1 MADVQSLHQKASNAL
16 IDEKFDVA
24 ENLYLQIIEIAP
36 YDEVA
41 HQQLMEIYENTNR
54 EKYYLSRANFNIV
67 QQKLEHAIN
76 DCKKAIN
83 ENQDSLVA
91 YIKLARLYAST
102 AKNLKAIDTYTRILD
117 LDEKNIQAYKE
128 LAELYVIEGTEES
141 AVNVLKQALKFA
153 EGKDVEEINNG
164 LARVYYKLSDYENA
178 LNVVLDKNLKIK
190 ILIEA
195 EKLVEA
201 EELIKSINENHL
213 KNDALAEYLVLSA
226 QFYYTKKELDR
237 ALELVQKYTEIK
249 GNDPVSYQMKALIY
263 DEKGDNFLS
272 SYNWGYCRKAQG
284 KLEEAIIEFN
294 DAHGENPKDKNT
306 IIELANLYLQTGDKY
321 TSIDFWQKDYELDGN
336 DYAKDKLANFY
347 YEQGDYTMAARYG
360 KVKEKPQNAS
370 QKEYVDAPT
379 EDEGLLDKII
389 SFFVKK

>member
-1 MADVQSLHQKASNAL
+1 MADVQSLHQKASTAL

-36 YDEVA
+36 YDEIA

-67 QQKLEHAIN
+67 QQKFEHAIN

-83 ENQDSLVA
+83 ENQESIIA
-91 YIKLARLYAST
+91 YIKLARLYVST
-102 AKNLKAIDTYTRILD
+102 NKNLKAIDTYTRILD

-128 LAELYVIEGTEES
+128 LAELYVLEGTEES
-141 AVNVLKQALKFA
+141 AINVLKQALKYA
-153 EGKDVEEINNG
+153 SNKDAEEINNA
-164 LARVYYKLSDYENA
+164 LAKVFYKLSDYESA
-178 LNVVLDKNLKIK
+178 LEVVLDRNLKIK

-195 EKLVEA
+195 EKLNEA
-201 EELIKSINENHL
+201 EELIKTINEVHL
-213 KNDALAEYLVLSA
+213 KGDEKAEYLVLSA
-226 QFYYTKKELDR
+226 QFYYTKKEFDK
-237 ALELVQKYTEIK
+237 ALELVSKYAEIK

-294 DAHGENPKDKNT
+294 DAHTENPKDKNT

-321 TSIDFWQKDYELDGN
+321 TAIDFWQKDYELDGN

-347 YEQGDYTMAARYG
+347 FEQGDYTMAARYG
-360 KVKEKPQNAS
+360 KVKEKPQNAT
-370 QKEYVDAPT
+370 QKEYSDSEV
-379 EDEGLLDKII
+379 EDEGLLNKII
-389 SFFVKK
+389 SFFSKK

>member
-1 MADVQSLHQKASNAL
+1 MADVQSLHQKASTAL

-36 YDEVA
+36 YDEIA

-67 QQKLEHAIN
+67 QQKFEHAIN

-83 ENQDSLVA
+83 ENQESIIA
-91 YIKLARLYAST
+91 YIKLARLYVST
-102 AKNLKAIDTYTRILD
+102 NKNLKAIDTYTRILD

-128 LAELYVIEGTEES
+128 LAELYVLEGTEES
-141 AVNVLKQALKFA
+141 AINVLKQALKYA
-153 EGKDVEEINNG
+153 SNKDAEEINNA
-164 LARVYYKLSDYENA
+164 LAKVFYKLSDYESA
-178 LNVVLDKNLKIK
+178 LEVVLDRNLKIK

-195 EKLVEA
+195 EKLNEA
-201 EELIKSINENHL
+201 EELIKTINEVHL
-213 KNDALAEYLVLSA
+213 KGDEKAEYLVLSA
-226 QFYYTKKELDR
+226 QFYYTKKEFDK
-237 ALELVQKYTEIK
+237 ALELVSKYAEIK

-294 DAHGENPKDKNT
+294 DAHTENPKDKNT
-306 IIELANLYLQTGDKY
+306 IIELANL
-321 TSIDFWQKDYELDGN
+321 
-336 DYAKDKLANFY
+336 
-347 YEQGDYTMAARYG
+347 
-360 KVKEKPQNAS
+360 
-370 QKEYVDAPT
+370 
-379 EDEGLLDKII
+379 
-389 SFFVKK
+389 

>member
-1 MADVQSLHQKASNAL
+1 MADVQSLHQKASTAL
-16 IDEKFDVA
+16 MDEKFDVA

-36 YDEVA
+36 YDEIA

-83 ENQDSLVA
+83 ENQESIVA
-91 YIKLARLYAST
+91 YIKLARLYTTT

-128 LAELYVIEGTEES
+128 LAELYVLEGTEES
-141 AVNVLKQALKFA
+141 AVNVLKQALKYA
-153 EGKDVEEINNG
+153 SNKDAEEINNA
-164 LARVYYKLSDYENA
+164 LAKVYYKLSDYESA
-178 LNVVLDKNLKIK
+178 LEVVLDRNLKIK

-195 EKLVEA
+195 EKLEEA
-201 EELIKSINENHL
+201 EELISTINENHL
-213 KNDALAEYLVLSA
+213 KNDDRAEYYVLSA
-226 QFYYTKKELDR
+226 QFFYTKKEFNK
-237 ALELVQKYTEIK
+237 ALEFVSKYVEIK

-263 DEKGDNFLS
+263 DEEGDNFKS

-294 DAHGENPKDKNT
+294 DAHRENPKDKNT

-321 TSIDFWQKDYELDGN
+321 TAIDFWQKDYELDGN

-347 YEQGDYTMAARYG
+347 YEQGDYTMAAKYG
-360 KVKEKPQNAS
+360 KAKEKPQNAT
-370 QKEYVDAPT
+370 QKEYSNSEI
-379 EDEGLLDKII
+379 EDEGLINKII
-389 SFFVKK
+389 SFFSKK